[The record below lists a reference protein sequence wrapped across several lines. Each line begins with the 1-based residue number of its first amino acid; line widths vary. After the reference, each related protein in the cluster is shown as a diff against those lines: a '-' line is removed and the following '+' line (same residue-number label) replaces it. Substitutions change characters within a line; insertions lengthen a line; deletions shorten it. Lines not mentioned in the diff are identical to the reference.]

1 MAKKKTKLCIE
12 PFDDIRIIG
21 INTGMPDYKLAW
33 NLNKELNI
41 NLVKYKDI
49 SPNKVDSFSFYF
61 YDAGENS
68 NAYNLVA
75 LSNKD
80 KKWVFFV
87 PQTDFLFIIRNYIG
101 ETDFQQLLNKVKIIP
116 DIHHSYII
124 DLEKNKK
131 IDVIL
136 ESIEFHEKDIVAQ
149 QNQRYKFVGNVDKNK
164 INKFL

>member
-1 MAKKKTKLCIE
+1 MTKKKTKLCIE
-12 PFDDIRIIG
+12 PFDDIKIIG
-21 INTGMPDYKLAW
+21 INTDMPDYKLAW

-49 SPNKVDSFSFYF
+49 SPDKVDSFSFYF

-68 NAYNLVA
+68 NVYNLVA

-101 ETDFQQLLNKVKIIP
+101 ETDFQRLLNKAKIIS
-116 DIHHSYII
+116 DIRYAYVV

-131 IDVIL
+131 INILL
-136 ESIEFHEKDIVAQ
+136 ESIEFHEKDIIDQ
-149 QNQRYKFVGNVDKNK
+149 QNQRYKFVGNVDKKK
-164 INKFL
+164 INKSL